1 MHRPENEW
9 FGSMLKKIGIIA
21 ALCVFVAGCS
31 SLKFAYG
38 FAETLVRDR
47 AENYLDI
54 REDDIPGLEAEVSA
68 LVAWHRIEMLPQY
81 AAFFESQAQ
90 LAEGSGWTRP
100 QVEQAVKT
108 FRAMIKDTSKGAAP
122 YIARVLVN
130 HTSESKVNHIK
141 VAMDELLSERRE
153 RYEDSLEEQI
163 DAAVEKSVSNF
174 ERFFGTLTDEQIAIV
189 REHKTRTYDPSG
201 GWLDWRDKR
210 QQDLVQ
216 FLRTEPSVK
225 EIEEYVTVAL
235 TTPEKI
241 VGKAY
246 RKRADWWW
254 DAQTALN
261 YDLMITLDAGQR
273 QTFADNLRG
282 YAIDMVE
289 LADAS

>member
-1 MHRPENEW
+1 MNLVEIET
-9 FGSMLKKIGIIA
+9 FLAIAELGS
-21 ALCVFVAGCS
+21 
-31 SLKFAYG
+31 
-38 FAETLVRDR
+38 LVKASRR
-47 AENYLDI
+47 LNVTA
-54 REDDIPGLEAEVSA
+54 SA
-68 LVAWHRIEMLPQY
+68 V
-81 AAFFESQAQ
+81 
-90 LAEGSGWTRP
+90 
-100 QVEQAVKT
+100 
-108 FRAMIKDTSKGAAP
+108 TS
-122 YIARVLVN
+122 RV
-130 HTSESKVNHIK
+130 H
-141 VAMDELLSERRE
+141 
-153 RYEDSLEEQI
+153 SLEEQI

-246 RKRADWWW
+246 RKRADGWW

-273 QTFADNLRG
+273 KTFADNLRG